1 MLQGSHERSYPYNFF
16 VSIVRNTSSPEIRTH
31 YAALQKRHLKKTVV
45 NQPTKATKAGPSPV
59 GCYKNARNLK
69 QVIF

>member
-31 YAALQKRHLKKTVV
+31 YAALQKVKKSLKEDRGKSADKS
-45 NQPTKATKAGPSPV
+45 NKSRP
-59 GCYKNARNLK
+59 
-69 QVIF
+69 